1 MLTPATLSRS
11 LLLTAACAS
20 LVSAQNLEVHFI
32 DVGQGHCS
40 FILGPNGTR
49 VLVDA
54 GEFGNG
60 SVITD
65 YLASIGVTDLD
76 YSILSHYHAD
86 HCGSMDEVYNDGW
99 LPNIAAWDRGN
110 DSINLTNQATQYLA
124 SADGLRVTPQVGDQ
138 IDLGD
143 GAFLE
148 VLCLNGE
155 YAGGSVPVSGSV
167 QEENARSLGI
177 VVRYKDFD
185 LYTAGDLTSGGNS
198 TANVEGLVAPLV
210 GQVEVAQVSHS
221 GSNTSSSSS
230 VVNAL
235 DPSFVA
241 ISVGLDNP
249 FFHPTETTV
258 KRWNPTGESRV
269 VWATS
274 EGDTDNGSGGFTSAE
289 GTFFVSTDGS
299 TFSVEAVES
308 GERISFATFE
318 NPGVAADSSN
328 LRVSEL
334 LVDPAASTDDVGEWF
349 ELTNVT
355 GQPID
360 LGGVDIQVGSD
371 SFTFNSR
378 LLIEPGDFLTFGV
391 DGKPSRNGG
400 YHADHVAPWE
410 SFSLPNGTTS
420 MTVRAADNS
429 VIENLTWGSS
439 NIPVV
444 SGVSQERDDLN
455 GSTQAG
461 NWDDA
466 IDPWSGSAGD
476 FGTPGEGE
484 GDVTPVG
491 PATLSTNPPA
501 INSPLLFTLSS
512 PEEPF
517 ATYILG
523 LSEGVVPGIQ
533 AFGLQ
538 INLNP
543 TPTFLQSITWPNFIG
558 TLDGNGDRQVLIFI
572 PNDPTLQGQLLFSS
586 FVTLTPGPFG
596 FEGLSVSNTAI
607 LLIS

>member
-1 MLTPATLSRS
+1 MLTPATLTRS
-11 LLLTAACAS
+11 LTLSAFCAS
-20 LVSAQNLEVHFI
+20 LAFAQNLEVHFI

-60 SVITD
+60 TTITD
-65 YLASIGVTDLD
+65 YLTSIGVTDLD
-76 YSILSHYHAD
+76 YSILTHYHAD
-86 HCGSMDEVYNDGW
+86 HCGSMDEVYNNGW
-99 LPNIAAWDRGN
+99 RPNVAAWDRGDEN
-110 DSINLTNQATQYLA
+110 FYSTNQSNQYVDNA
-124 SADGLRVTPQVGDQ
+124 GSLRYTPIVGDT

-148 VLCLNGE
+148 VLCLNGD
-155 YAGGSVPVSGSV
+155 YAGGSVDVLGSV

-177 VVRYKDFD
+177 VLRYKDFD

-198 TANVEGLVAPLV
+198 TKNVEGLVAPLV

-221 GSNTSSSSS
+221 GSNTSSSQT
-230 VVNAL
+230 VVDAL

-249 FFHPTETTV
+249 FSHPTETTV
-258 KRWNPTGESRV
+258 KRWNPTDASRV
-269 VWATS
+269 VWTTS
-274 EGDTDNGSGGFTSAE
+274 EGDTDNGSGGFTSGE
-289 GTFFVSTDGS
+289 GSFFVSTDGT
-299 TFSVEAVES
+299 TFSVEAVAS
-308 GERISFATFE
+308 GERVAFTTFE
-318 NPGVAADSSN
+318 NPGTAADSSN

-334 LVDPAASTDDVGEWF
+334 LVNPGASDDSVGEWF

-360 LGGVDIQVGSD
+360 LGGVDVQVGSN

-410 SFSLPNGTTS
+410 SFSLPNGTTN
-420 MTVRAADNS
+420 MTVRAANNATVES
-429 VIENLTWGSS
+429 LTWGSS
-439 NIPVV
+439 NIPVI

-461 NWDDA
+461 NWSDA
-466 IDPWSGSAGD
+466 TAAWSGSAGD
-476 FGTPGEGE
+476 FGTPGDGE
-484 GDVTPVG
+484 GDVTPTG

-501 INSPLLFTLSS
+501 INSPLLFSLSS

-523 LSEGVVPGIQ
+523 LSEGVAPGFE

-538 INLNP
+538 VNLNP
-543 TPTFLQSITWPNFIG
+543 TATFFESIAWPNFIG
-558 TLDGNGDRQVLIFI
+558 ALDGNGERQILIFI

-586 FVTLTPGPFG
+586 FITLGPGPFG
-596 FEGLSVSNTAI
+596 LEGLSVSNTVI
-607 LLIS
+607 LLVS